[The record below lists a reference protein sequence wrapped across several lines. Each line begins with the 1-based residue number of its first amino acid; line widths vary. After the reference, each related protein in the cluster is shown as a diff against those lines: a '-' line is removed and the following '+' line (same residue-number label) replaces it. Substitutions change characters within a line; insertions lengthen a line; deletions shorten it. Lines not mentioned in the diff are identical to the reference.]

1 MGGQCFSRLSA
12 HFLETRHK
20 GLYPLVCVREEPL
33 PSVSSGIFSSSPTK
47 SGIIKIPEVIHPGNF
62 FFYR

>member
-1 MGGQCFSRLSA
+1 MGGQGFSRLSA

-47 SGIIKIPEVIHPGNF
+47 SGIIKFP
-62 FFYR
+62 R